1 MKADEFLG
9 YLNTQMSKL
18 QQTYDE
24 IGHVQREY
32 QGIYVTFRADH
43 DRTLQALMDTR
54 AGSLPDPLPAQVEE
68 RLPAERK
75 TMAQRVDELSK
86 QIAARQGEADAKIA
100 AVQAGIAEIRALNP
114 RLDQREEQLKAMIAF
129 RTQALHDLNAKVS
142 KLAAGLGFALHF
154 SKIHTLDNDR
164 HRLVGQLET
173 LNEDLVKVRKEWQEK
188 HDASEANQAQEQAA
202 WQGMMVEV
210 GRLKAE
216 RDSLSVDP
224 EAKSRRRAMLYVL
237 DNLKSLPGADP
248 ELQKMAALNIQTDDF
263 QSALGAVAGLMGTV
277 SGVRQGLQGLA
288 ASVSALI
295 DEQTRNSQYLPALN
309 LDVPDAAAAF
319 DRQWDEL
326 IACVRDEKALAQHPT
341 DFVRATRPFVE
352 ERLTKER
359 IGAYFDALGGA
370 LKSATAGWKGS
381 GK

>member
-9 YLNTQMSKL
+9 YLNARMSKL

-32 QGIYVTFRADH
+32 QGIYVTFQGDH
-43 DRTLQALMDTR
+43 DRTLQDLMDAR
-54 AGSLPDPLPAQVEE
+54 AGSLPEPLPAQVEE

-75 TMAQRVDELSK
+75 AMAQRVDDLSK
-86 QIAARQGEADAKIA
+86 QIAAKQAEADARIA
-100 AVQAGIAEIRALNP
+100 AVQAGIAELRALNP

-154 SKIHTLDNDR
+154 GKIHALDNDR

-173 LNEDLVKVRKEWQEK
+173 LNGDLVKVRKEWQEK
-188 HDASEANQAQEQAA
+188 HDASAASQAREQAA
-202 WQGMMVEV
+202 WQSMMVEV

-216 RDSLSVDP
+216 RDGLAVDP
-224 EAKSRRRAMLYVL
+224 EARARRRAVLYVL
-237 DNLKSLPGADP
+237 DNLKSLPDADADVRKMV
-248 ELQKMAALNIQTDDF
+248 ELNVQTDDF
-263 QSALGAVAGLMGTV
+263 QAALGAVAGLMGTV
-277 SGVRQGLQGLA
+277 GGIRQGLERLG

-295 DEQTRNSQYLPALN
+295 DERSRNSQYLPELK
-309 LDVPDAAAAF
+309 LEVPKEAAAF
-319 DRQWDEL
+319 DQQWDEL
-326 IACVRDEKALAQHPT
+326 VVCVRDEKALAQNPT

-359 IGAYFDALGGA
+359 IGVYFEALGGA
-370 LKSATAGWKGS
+370 LKAATAGWKGS